1 MVGGA
6 CNIKKKTIQPA
17 SRLLWLEVLNQVR
30 KHKRTRKVVEDMT
43 SVSTSP
49 RAIVWSITPVHGGA
63 MSKT

>member
-6 CNIKKKTIQPA
+6 CKIKKKTIQPA
-17 SRLLWLEVLNQVR
+17 SRSLWLEVLNPVR

-43 SVSTSP
+43 SASP
-49 RAIVWSITPVHGGA
+49 RAILWSITPVHGGA